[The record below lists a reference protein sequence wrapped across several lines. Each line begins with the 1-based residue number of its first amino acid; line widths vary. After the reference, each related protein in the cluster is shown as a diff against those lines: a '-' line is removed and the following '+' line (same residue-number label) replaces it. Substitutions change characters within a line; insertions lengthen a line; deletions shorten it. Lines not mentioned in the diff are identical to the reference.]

1 MHGQLENC
9 KCFVCGQD
17 ACKQLDYDDMT
28 VFYICP
34 ICGRFE
40 IHHDLSSDKINFD
53 LNHLSTYLLYNGFKN
68 KNYERR
74 YFTTRDKDWCD
85 KWSQKYKQGDFTHG
99 HPVFLSNENVENWYP
114 KSFAEKIDKIMLYLS
129 KCIKHIGD
137 DIVLNSEEAFS
148 ALFVD
153 RYDYNETEYKYIP
166 RDLSGIKKQARY
178 MLEYLASRN
187 YIHQSKNANWWN
199 DTNDSITLSLLPDGY
214 ARIDELQKNTAN
226 GKNVLVA
233 MKFGND
239 TKELREAI
247 RSGISQAGYIAIF
260 IDEVQHNDFI
270 TPELLKYIRNSKFVV
285 VDLTHKNNGAYFE
298 EGYAMGLGKPVIQL
312 CKNGVSLHFDIAQ
325 KNTIMWDN
333 ETDIPLRLKNRIIA
347 TID

>member
-1 MHGQLENC
+1 
-9 KCFVCGQD
+9 
-17 ACKQLDYDDMT
+17 MT

-53 LNHLSTYLLYNGFKN
+53 LNHLSAYLIYNGFKN

-99 HPVFLSNENVENWYP
+99 HPVFLSKENVENWYP
-114 KSFAEKIDKIMLYLS
+114 KSFAEKIDKIMLYLAT
-129 KCIKHIGD
+129 CIRHIGD
-137 DIVLNSEEAFS
+137 DIVLSSEEAFS

-187 YIHQSKNANWWN
+187 YIHQNKNANEGVKI
-199 DTNDSITLSLLPDGY
+199 SVSM
-214 ARIDELQKNTAN
+214 
-226 GKNVLVA
+226 GKN
-233 MKFGND
+233 
-239 TKELREAI
+239 
-247 RSGISQAGYIAIF
+247 
-260 IDEVQHNDFI
+260 
-270 TPELLKYIRNSKFVV
+270 LL
-285 VDLTHKNNGAYFE
+285 
-298 EGYAMGLGKPVIQL
+298 
-312 CKNGVSLHFDIAQ
+312 
-325 KNTIMWDN
+325 
-333 ETDIPLRLKNRIIA
+333 
-347 TID
+347 